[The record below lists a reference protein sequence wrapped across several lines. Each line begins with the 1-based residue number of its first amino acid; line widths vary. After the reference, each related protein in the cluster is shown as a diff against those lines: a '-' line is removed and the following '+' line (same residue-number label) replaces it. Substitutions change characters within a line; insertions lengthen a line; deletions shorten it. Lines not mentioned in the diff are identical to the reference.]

1 MLPQAAAAAAL
12 AAADLEVAR
21 QMGSTAGSEVSER
34 EHQLTEPKFTADAKG
49 TESMG
54 GANKFLVKLSMSTG
68 RQERCEALTSH
79 DLQTYIKSQL
89 GPYGDAPKLP
99 RIGCRGDEITAVTL
113 AGEKLTSLPDEI
125 GDLSHLQV
133 MDLSSNHLDRLPQG
147 IAKLENLRVL
157 SLASNKL
164 KSLPVVIAKLKN
176 LKVLSLSNME
186 CPEDLC
192 NELTSLP
199 DDIGSLQSL
208 EVLDVTE
215 SGPAT
220 GGAGV
225 IPNSHSHFQIACCR
239 KQFES

>member
-1 MLPQAAAAAAL
+1 MRPFFA
-12 AAADLEVAR
+12 
-21 QMGSTAGSEVSER
+21 
-34 EHQLTEPKFTADAKG
+34 
-49 TESMG
+49 
-54 GANKFLVKLSMSTG
+54 KLSMSTG
-68 RQERCEALTSH
+68 RQERCEVLTNH

-89 GPYGDAPKLP
+89 GPYGDTPTLP
-99 RIGCRGDEITAVTL
+99 RIGCSGDEITAVTL

-125 GDLSHLQV
+125 GDLSHLHV

-186 CPEDLC
+186 CPDDLC
-192 NELTSLP
+192 NELTTIP
-199 DDIGSLQSL
+199 DDIGRLQSL
-208 EVLDVTE
+208 EVLDVPE

-220 GGAGV
+220 GGASRN
-225 IPNSHSHFQIACCR
+225 PKFLQP
-239 KQFES
+239 FWLL